1 MSASLIYA
9 NVYPVPAVVTVAA
22 DIAPAVIVTEAT
34 PPDPS
39 PRIGIA
45 LIVEPD
51 EVLNP
56 DPPPVLYLTHHLQR
70 QLKLWNLL
78 IHE

>member
-39 PRIGIA
+39 PLIGIFD
-45 LIVEPD
+45 IVDPD
-51 EVLNP
+51 
-56 DPPPVLYLTHHLQR
+56 
-70 QLKLWNLL
+70 
-78 IHE
+78 